1 MMLPPPELLNDSTN
15 QFNVKLPF
23 NSQLVLQCKCRS
35 SQKPTIKW
43 FKKKDDA
50 YLSSDGHTFESYKTF
65 VESSRSIKYFEN
77 FYEPM
82 TSPGLKDLGDN
93 LYLSKLIVNNITQ
106 NSIYVCV
113 AINYFGFGFRE
124 NYVNVRSDDD
134 GSQDEI
140 AESVMSFPEKKF
152 EILLLIPVVL
162 LMPISVLICTIL
174 YLLIQR
180 QILKHNKNIENV

>member
-1 MMLPPPELLNDSTN
+1 
-15 QFNVKLPF
+15 
-23 NSQLVLQCKCRS
+23 
-35 SQKPTIKW
+35 
-43 FKKKDDA
+43 
-50 YLSSDGHTFESYKTF
+50 
-65 VESSRSIKYFEN
+65 
-77 FYEPM
+77 M

-134 GSQDEI
+134 GSSDDV

-174 YLLIQR
+174 YLLIHR
-180 QILKHNKNIENV
+180 QILKHNKNVEIV